1 MGFCSSRD
9 HLSDGIYGSGQS
21 LLEYELCRCLNSRDL
36 FSWCD
41 GTSASIVFLSGTQ
54 DLKAIS
60 SNTDQPGTVTFR
72 PSAVLFYDQY
82 CFHAVDIR
90 RFDHVFP
97 TFLCRSLGAIYFA
110 YLLVMVSIHAIGLIV
125 ASLSPSEKATGAINS
140 AIFFPMFFQEQTVPY
155 EILPTGLQKVADVM
169 PLTQGIKLLK
179 AVTFHEETGIFFT
192 ITLLVVI
199 TLIGL
204 FVAIRYFRWE

>member
-1 MGFCSSRD
+1 MKTFWLLYKSEAKLSMREMSSVIFGFCSSRD

-21 LLEYELCRCLNSRDL
+21 LLEYELCRCLNRRDL

-41 GTSASIVFLSGTQ
+41 GASASIVFLSGTQ

-72 PSAVLFYDQY
+72 PSVVLFYDQY

-97 TFLCRSLGAIYFA
+97 IFLCRSLGTIYFC
-110 YLLVMVSIHAIGLIV
+110 
-125 ASLSPSEKATGAINS
+125 
-140 AIFFPMFFQEQTVPY
+140 
-155 EILPTGLQKVADVM
+155 
-169 PLTQGIKLLK
+169 
-179 AVTFHEETGIFFT
+179 
-192 ITLLVVI
+192 
-199 TLIGL
+199 L
-204 FVAIRYFRWE
+204 FVGDGFDPCHRVDRGQLVS